1 MKGSSAACKNVND
14 SSNSMNSSGDESSN
28 EASFARSSDLT
39 PVSRSSFPSVYAP
52 ASLHHQQQSSSTGP
66 QVPTPSHLPLYHP
79 GFKFDHSMGSLSHYH
94 HHHHPHQPFGDMS
107 APSLVMQKGNE
118 AMLHLSA
125 AAAAAGAD
133 YSSMAASSIPP
144 ITSSLPSNH

>member
-1 MKGSSAACKNVND
+1 MKGSGSSAACKNVND

-39 PVSRSSFPSVYAP
+39 PVSRSSFASVYAP
-52 ASLHHQQQSSSTGP
+52 SLQQQQQSSSVGP
-66 QVPTPSHLPLYHP
+66 SVATPSHLPLYHP
-79 GFKFDHSMGSLSHYH
+79 GFKFDHGMGSLSHYH
-94 HHHHPHQPFGDMS
+94 HHHQPFGDMS

-125 AAAAAGAD
+125 AASAGAD
-133 YSSMAASSIPP
+133 YSTMTAIGPL
-144 ITSSLPSNH
+144 TSTLPSNH